1 MCSSQLI
8 KLTDKCHIKLE
19 LFAVFP
25 KTNYFFSFSDVKHM
39 TDKFVN
45 SINHVSN
52 VKSGSRIMMVT
63 VLEFPLL
70 LPND

>member
-19 LFAVFP
+19 SY
-25 KTNYFFSFSDVKHM
+25 YFFSFSDVKHM
-39 TDKFVN
+39 AEKFVN
-45 SINHVSN
+45 SINHVPN